1 MHYQVQRWIKP
12 LLLLALSFL
21 LVIAACQ
28 RPVENNSNLEVLTTA
43 DCRVVNHR
51 LGEACVPLEP
61 KRIIALD
68 VPAVLDP
75 LLALDIKPVGT
86 VVDYFG
92 DGESWSGN
100 RYFPALVPEFVE
112 GIEIVGVEPTPSAE
126 AILKLKPDLIIL
138 ADQFEPAY
146 EQLSQIAPAV
156 IVDTW
161 RDRIPMKDNFRR
173 IAEIIGQEE
182 KADEVLAQYEER
194 ILEFRKQLSESVLN
208 AEVSVLGY
216 YQNQLYTSAY
226 WATYF
231 QVFQDIGLKI
241 NPIFLEQKEF
251 SNISIEAVEDYDA
264 DIMFFV
270 EVNNPSKPLRQNP
283 LIQALS
289 AVENDQ
295 AYFVDSRAWD
305 FHGPIG
311 MNLFLDDL
319 SKYLLEGKQD
329 PDFSK
334 TG

>member
-1 MHYQVQRWIKP
+1 MKP
-12 LLLLALSFL
+12 FLLVALLLLLN
-21 LVIAACQ
+21 IAACHRSATQ
-28 RPVENNSNLEVLTTA
+28 NAHLSTARTEVVSE
-43 DCRVVNHR
+43 CRVIMHR
-51 LGEACVPLEP
+51 REETCIPLEP

-92 DGESWSGN
+92 DGKSWSGN
-100 RYFPALVPEFVE
+100 RYFPALLPELVE
-112 GIEIVGVEPTPSAE
+112 GIEIVGVEPTPSLE

-156 IVDTW
+156 LVDTW
-161 RDRIPMKDNFRR
+161 RDRIPIKENFRR
-173 IAEIIGQEE
+173 IAEIVGQEE
-182 KADEVLAQYEER
+182 KAEEVLAQYEER
-194 ILEFRKQLSESVLN
+194 ISEFRKQLSESVLN

-231 QVFQDIGLKI
+231 QVLQDIGFKI
-241 NPIFLEQKEF
+241 NPIFLEQEEF
-251 SNISIEAVEDYDA
+251 FNISLETVKNYDA
-264 DIMFFV
+264 DIVFFV

-283 LIQALS
+283 LIQSLR
-289 AVENDQ
+289 AVENNQ
-295 AYFVDSRAWD
+295 AYFVDSRTWD

-329 PDFSK
+329 SYFSK
-334 TG
+334 ND